1 MKIRKLLA
9 FVLAL
14 IMLASLVGCGAKEEA
29 AAPED
34 AQDVVKEEAPKEET
48 PKIEEPAGDEPIEIQ
63 FWYQNNAT
71 YVTAFDELAAKF
83 NETNGKGITV
93 VATGYD
99 SSALESAVTAGMM
112 DGTAP
117 VLFYTRSNAYFA
129 NLCGE
134 GMLED
139 LSGYGLPL
147 NDIAVTAATRADGGL
162 YAAALGYQ
170 PICLAYNKDIF
181 AENNIAVPTNYAEL
195 EAAVNT
201 LKAAGYDGIA
211 YPGGAAGHVWLSRAV
226 FHTTMGTAGYKA
238 LEEGIDAGTITAL
251 PDDAV
256 AALNSMSELGGLLC
270 SGADTMTQDVLFTM
284 FSTGEIPMVFIQPSN
299 LITSEAFADINAG
312 ILPVYSNSGNGEFY
326 GEITCMMSMNKQSA
340 DEEKSA
346 ALEFIK
352 FVMAEENMTS
362 FANITCDMTTI
373 DVMPDHRYGSEF
385 VDAVAAEGMTLRS
398 LTQVSKSEF
407 WKSELDNMILEI
419 IFSGADANAK
429 IEDFNQH
436 LVDAEIA
443 SMS

>member
-1 MKIRKLLA
+1 MKLRKILA
-9 FVLAL
+9 LVLAL
-14 IMLASLVGCGAKEEA
+14 MMLVSLVACGAE
-29 AAPED
+29 ED
-34 AQDVVKEEAPKEET
+34 ADAPAENQGAAEATEA
-48 PKIEEPAGDEPIEIQ
+48 PKIEEPAGTDPIEIQ
-63 FWYQNNAT
+63 FWYQNNAV
-71 YVTAFDELAAKF
+71 YITAFDELAAKF
-83 NETNGKGITV
+83 NESNDKGITV

-99 SSALESAVTAGMM
+99 SSALETAVTAGMM
-112 DGTAP
+112 DGSAP

-147 NDIAVTAATRADGGL
+147 NDIAVTAATHADGGL

-170 PICLAYNKDIF
+170 PICLAYNKDIL
-181 AENNIAVPTNYAEL
+181 AANNIAVPTNFAEL
-195 EAAVNT
+195 ESAVNA

-226 FHTTMGTAGYKA
+226 FHTTMGTAGYKG
-238 LEEGIDAGTITAL
+238 LEEGIDDGSITAL

-256 AALNSMSELGGLLC
+256 AALNSMSDLGALLC

-299 LITSEAFADINAG
+299 LITNEAFANVNAG
-312 ILPVYSNSGNGEFY
+312 ILPVYSASGNGEFY
-326 GEITCMMSMNKQSA
+326 GEITCMMSMNKQSSDA
-340 DEEKSA
+340 EKAA

-352 FVMAEENMTS
+352 FVLTEESMTS
-362 FANITCDMTTI
+362 FANITCDMTTV

-385 VDAVAAEGMTLRS
+385 VDAVASEGMTLRS

-419 IFSGADANAK
+419 IFSGADANAE
-429 IEDFNQH
+429 IEAFNEH

-443 SMS
+443 SMN